1 MINSVWKVC
10 KQLKNSLNWFKPKLK
25 TNIQM
30 CVHVYMYMYLMGL
43 AIKTTELSRD

>member
-25 TNIQM
+25 TNIQIV
-30 CVHVYMYMYLMGL
+30 CTCVYVHVFNGL
-43 AIKTTELSRD
+43 GHKNNRAK